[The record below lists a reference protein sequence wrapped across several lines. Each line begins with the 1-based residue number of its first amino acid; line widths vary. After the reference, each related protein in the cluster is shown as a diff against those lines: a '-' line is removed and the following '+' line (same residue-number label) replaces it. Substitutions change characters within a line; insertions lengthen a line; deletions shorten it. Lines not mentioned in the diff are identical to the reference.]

1 MVGKKVRYNV
11 EEVVVPNNS
20 SNLALLNVPI
30 PNIKPLSI
38 SNKVKHTGSVYTISD
53 PSKPELVKG
62 TVKGN
67 SKDKDYIRVSNPISE
82 KNLGSPLLNSRGEVI
97 GISMFLTEL
106 KGDFLYDDGEVFI
119 SIEIGDSIKKHI
131 RTKSTNIKSEVKSIT
146 TGENSNIVIGSDKS
160 HFDVD
165 GSSFA
170 VSSNVLKQLIANPKG
185 DLRKFPPQRRDTPN
199 RIEKAFDVNSGGT
212 LTIDTEFGDIDVQ
225 TDAFDI
231 AQVIVT
237 KESKNGLGVLQGVL
251 EDFEV
256 TFNKKGSDLT
266 IKGEFG
272 RGRNYWLRELNTVKI
287 HFQVTV
293 PRQYHTDLNTPSD
306 DISVDG
312 INGKLRAR
320 TSAGDVSVKNATGT
334 INVKTSAGDIKLSTV
349 KGPIIS
355 KSSAGDIRLTN
366 CQGRVDIQ
374 TSAGDIRA
382 DMPTQLLHEWS
393 LQTSAGDIVFTLPQ
407 NLAAE
412 VDAQTSAGDISIDY
426 QVHGSLIKRKRV
438 RGNINGGGKLLKLK
452 TTAEDIRLKD
462 R

>member
-1 MVGKKVRYNV
+1 M
-11 EEVVVPNNS
+11 
-20 SNLALLNVPI
+20 
-30 PNIKPLSI
+30 
-38 SNKVKHTGSVYTISD
+38 
-53 PSKPELVKG
+53 
-62 TVKGN
+62 
-67 SKDKDYIRVSNPISE
+67 
-82 KNLGSPLLNSRGEVI
+82 
-97 GISMFLTEL
+97 
-106 KGDFLYDDGEVFI
+106 
-119 SIEIGDSIKKHI
+119 
-131 RTKSTNIKSEVKSIT
+131 
-146 TGENSNIVIGSDKS
+146 
-160 HFDVD
+160 
-165 GSSFA
+165 
-170 VSSNVLKQLIANPKG
+170 
-185 DLRKFPPQRRDTPN
+185 RKFPPQRRDTSN

-212 LTIDTEFGDIDVQ
+212 LTIDTVFGNIDVQ
-225 TDAFDI
+225 TAAFDI
-231 AQVIVT
+231 AKVVVT

-293 PRQYHTDLNTPSD
+293 PRQYHTDLNTPSG

-312 INGKLRAR
+312 INGKLQAR

-334 INVKTSAGDIKLSTV
+334 INVQTSAGDIKLSTV

-366 CQGRVDIQ
+366 CQGRVDVQ

-407 NLAAE
+407 NLAAV

-426 QVHGSLIKRKRV
+426 QVRGSLNKRKRV

-452 TTAEDIRLKD
+452 TTAGDIRLKS